1 MRLLADENFPA
12 VVVDR
17 LRAEGH
23 DVCWIRTESP
33 GVSDDVVL
41 ARALAE
47 QRILLSFD
55 KDFGELVFRCGSNAS
70 CGIVLFRMPLALPD
84 VLATSIVAVV
94 ASRQDWAGHFSVV
107 EQHRVRMRPLP

>member
-1 MRLLADENFPA
+1 MRLLANENFPA
-12 VVVDR
+12 AVVDR
-17 LRAEGH
+17 LRRDGH
-23 DVCWIRTESP
+23 DVGWIRTDSP

-55 KDFGELVFRCGSNAS
+55 KDFGELVYRRGSRAS
-70 CGIVLFRMPLALPD
+70 CGVVLFRLPLALPD
-84 VLATSIVAVV
+84 ALAASIGTAV

-107 EQHRVRMRPLP
+107 EPHRVRMRPLP